1 MLKKKV
7 LLVGPALTN
16 SGYGVHCRQLF
27 NFLSKLDV
35 DLYVMNTNWGNTPWN
50 IDSSDETIK
59 KIIQCSRPL
68 PQGQKADVAFHLQL
82 PNEWNVEL
90 GKVNVG
96 VSAMIETDRACAY
109 WVDHCKNMD
118 LIVAPSKHA
127 VRSITNAGIC
137 ATPMVVVPESYI
149 CEIESAEENQDC
161 TSNLSTKFNFLVF
174 GQTTGGVETDRKN
187 TFNTIRWFCEEFE
200 GEKDVGMILKTN
212 MGQNSTKDFE
222 KTVKTYERAI
232 AQIRKAEFPKVHILH
247 GAMSNQD
254 VARLYKDSGIK
265 ALVSATRGEGFGLP
279 LLEAAASDLPVIATD
294 WSAHKEYLDMGKWL
308 KLEYKISSI
317 PQSKVDNKIFASQSN
332 WAEVNESSFKSVLRK
347 FYKQSTMPKQW
358 AKDLGVKI
366 REKYNQEQ
374 IEKDWM
380 EALKVAD
387 IKL

>member
-50 IDSSDETIK
+50 IDSSDETVQ

-82 PNEWNVEL
+82 PNEWNVDL

-109 WVDHCKNMD
+109 WVDHCKKMD
-118 LIVAPSKHA
+118 LVVAPSKHA
-127 VRSITNAGIC
+127 VRGITNAGIC

-149 CEIESAEENQDC
+149 SEIDCADENQDY
-161 TSNLSTKFNFLVF
+161 TSNLSTKFNFLAF

-200 GEKDVGMILKTN
+200 GEKDVGLILKTN

-232 AQIRKAEFPKVHILH
+232 SQIRKAEFPKVHILH
-247 GAMSNQD
+247 GVMSNQD
-254 VARLYKDSGIK
+254 VARLYKDSGVR

-366 REKYNQEQ
+366 REKYSQEQ
-374 IEKDWM
+374 IEKYWM